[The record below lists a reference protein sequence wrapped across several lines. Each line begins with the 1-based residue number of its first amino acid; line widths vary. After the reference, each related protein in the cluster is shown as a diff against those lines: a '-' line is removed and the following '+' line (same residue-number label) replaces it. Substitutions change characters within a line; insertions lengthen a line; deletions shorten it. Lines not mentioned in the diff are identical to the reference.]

1 MSLKLK
7 SSLFINR
14 LTFEVDHP
22 HQCILRAVLKD
33 DNGSVCGA
41 LEKEII
47 SGIQLVDWEGL
58 DDLPYG
64 EYTLEISKGGDE
76 MKLKLVKRI

>member
-14 LTFEVDHP
+14 LTFEIDHP
-22 HQCILRAVLKD
+22 QQCMLRAVLRD
-33 DNGSVCGA
+33 DNGCVCGE

-47 SGIQLVDWEGL
+47 SGLQMIDWDGL

-64 EYTLEISKGGDE
+64 EYTLEVSKGADE
-76 MKLKLVKRI
+76 MTLKLVKRI